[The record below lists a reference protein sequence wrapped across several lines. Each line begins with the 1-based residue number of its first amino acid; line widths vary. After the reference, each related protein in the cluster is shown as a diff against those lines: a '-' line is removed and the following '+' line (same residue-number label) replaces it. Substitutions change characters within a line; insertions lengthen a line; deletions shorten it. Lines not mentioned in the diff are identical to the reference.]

1 MPEKTKG
8 IPLTIL
14 LLAAGCFL
22 LPAAG
27 CNAKNK
33 DVKNAG
39 EESEE
44 VGEGKGSGKPSTR
57 LGSVHVKVIEPAD
70 NEELAGEVEVVVAFK
85 NISKLVSCEA
95 LYDGEEPIE
104 GTMVVQFELDGE
116 SNLAGEPSTVLTTS
130 QEEGLMEECLADV
143 LGEIDFSS
151 ILIKG
156 AATFH
161 LILKY
166 GQQAK

>member
-1 MPEKTKG
+1 MPGKTK
-8 IPLTIL
+8 IMLWTIL
-14 LLAAGCFL
+14 FLAAGCL
-22 LPAAG
+22 LLHAAG

-33 DVKNAG
+33 DVKNA
-39 EESEE
+39 EEE
-44 VGEGKGSGKPSTR
+44 GGGGKGTGKPSTR
-57 LGSVHVKVIEPAD
+57 LGSVHVKVIEPAG
-70 NEELAGEVEVVVAFK
+70 NEELAGEVEMVVAFK
-85 NISKLVSCEA
+85 NVSKLVSCEA

-104 GTMVVQFELDGE
+104 GTVVVQFDLDGE

-130 QEEGLMEECLADV
+130 REEGPLEECLADV

-151 ILIKG
+151 ISIEG

-166 GQQAK
+166 GRQAK